1 MMPGMG
7 RMNPKQVKQMMR
19 RMGMDMEEIPDVT
32 EVLIRTKSKD
42 LVIKNASVTVM
53 NIKGQVSYQ
62 ITGEA
67 QVVSKEGAKPTLPAE
82 DIALVASQANC
93 SEEEARAALEECDG
107 NPAEAIIKL
116 MSK

>member
-19 RMGMDMEEIPDVT
+19 RMGMDMEEIPDVE
-32 EVLIRTKSKD
+32 EVIIRTKSKD
-42 LVIKNASVTVM
+42 LVIKQAGVTVM

-62 ITGEA
+62 VTGEA
-67 QVVSKEGAKPTLPAE
+67 KVVQKEGAKPGIPAE
-82 DIALVASQANC
+82 DVALVVSQTKC

-107 NPAEAIIKL
+107 SPAEAIIKI

>member
-1 MMPGMG
+1 MG

-32 EVLIRTKSKD
+32 EVIIRTKSKD
-42 LVIKNASVTVM
+42 LVIKDAGVTIM

-67 QVVSKEGAKPTLPAE
+67 RVVEKEGAKPALPAE
-82 DIALVASQANC
+82 DIALVADQAHC
-93 SEEEARAALEECDG
+93 SEEEAKAALEECDG

>member
-7 RMNPKQVKQMMR
+7 RMNPRQVKQMMR
-19 RMGMDMEEIPDVT
+19 RMGMDMEEIPDVE
-32 EVLIRTKSKD
+32 EVVIKTKSKD
-42 LVIKNASVTVM
+42 LVIKNAGVTVM

-62 ITGEA
+62 VTGEA
-67 QVVSKEGAKPTLPAE
+67 KVVAKEGAKPEIPAE
-82 DIALVASQANC
+82 DIALVAGQANV
-93 SEEEARAALEECDG
+93 SEEEARAALEACDG